1 MKLIVR
7 SRKLIKNDIKI
18 VDLEDEVLGIKF
30 MLVMRRLSDEVMFKR
45 IYWCSFKIN
54 FIIIMG

>member
-30 MLVMRRLSDEVMFKR
+30 MLVMRRLSDEVMFKW